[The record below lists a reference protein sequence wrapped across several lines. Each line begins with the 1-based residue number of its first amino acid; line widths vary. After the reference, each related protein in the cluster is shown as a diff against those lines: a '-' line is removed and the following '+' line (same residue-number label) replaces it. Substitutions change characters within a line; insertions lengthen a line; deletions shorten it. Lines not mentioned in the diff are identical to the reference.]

1 MSYFESLVPDITEKI
16 IDQLIKTPEVAEWKE
31 LQKVQL
37 LYDNALGPEYP
48 QSMSSESRAYRLRA
62 WTPVAVCGM
71 IVDKIASTLY
81 SRTVNRT
88 TGDEGLDAL
97 MTAGPWRQMGRLM
110 LRTAKIASIAGN
122 AVIRLRPVYPAGVG
136 YATLG
141 VGDAFPILD
150 PDDPHGPV
158 IGMVYDYLD
167 ESIISQ
173 MSRGA
178 GGGGTIVH
186 VKEIIT
192 RHIRDKEGA
201 IVYPGIHA
209 RFENG
214 DRIEIDDGG
223 YNPLG
228 DYLDCIFWRG
238 LEHPVDGRGRSDIL
252 PLLDTLQAMN
262 ESLTDAHE
270 LIQWNLWP
278 IIWTD
283 AIDAEIPYSP
293 RTIVNVGDNARGD
306 AAKLQRLEWSGN
318 QSGAWREVFDRL
330 ATLMHETA
338 RVPAI
343 STGDMSAVS
352 ALSSGRAYEIAMT
365 PLMEANREREAM
377 AVEQE
382 KDLMETTIAMLAYYG
397 HTEGLTDRNEH
408 AEVQSPDMA
417 KIRERMLNR
426 SVEFAPVRLAKD
438 KMAEAQVRSVLRG
451 AGIESAEV
459 AIRTLHPDWSDDQI
473 IKELE
478 RVGEDEPEA
487 VDASAEERIKAAQE
501 KLKQIAE

>member
-1 MSYFESLVPDITEKI
+1 MSLFESLIPEITEGM
-16 IDQLIKTPEVAEWKE
+16 IDNLIKTPEAAEWKE
-31 LQKVQL
+31 LQKAQL
-37 LYDNALGPEYP
+37 LYDNALPPEYP
-48 QSMSSESRAYRLRA
+48 ASMNPESRSYRLRA
-62 WTPVAVCGM
+62 WTPVAICGM

-81 SRTVNRT
+81 SRPVNRT
-88 TGDEGLDAL
+88 TGDEGLDIA
-97 MTAGPWRQMGRLM
+97 MASSWETMSRLM

-122 AVIRLRPVYPAGVG
+122 AVIRLRPVYPNSIG

-141 VGDAFPILD
+141 VGDAYPILD
-150 PDDPHGPV
+150 PDDPHGAI
-158 IGMVYDYLD
+158 IGIVYDYLD
-167 ESIISQ
+167 ESVLSQ

-178 GGGGTIVH
+178 GGASRIVH
-186 VKEIIT
+186 VKEILT
-192 RHIRDKEGA
+192 RHIRDKDGA
-201 IVYPGIHA
+201 ITFPGIHA

-214 DRIEIDDGG
+214 LRVGEGG

-228 DYLDCIFWRG
+228 DYLDCVFWRG

-293 RTIVNVGDNARGD
+293 RTIVNIGDNARGD
-306 AAKLQRLEWSGN
+306 SAKLERLEWSGN

-343 STGDMSAVS
+343 STGDLSAVS

-382 KDLMETTIAMLAYYG
+382 KDLIETTVAMSAYYG
-397 HTEGLTDRNEH
+397 YVDGLTVKNDY
-408 AEVQSPDMA
+408 AEVQSPDKVA
-417 KIRERMLNR
+417 IRERLTNCA
-426 SVEFAPVRLAKD
+426 VEFAPVKLAKD
-438 KMAEAQVRSVLRG
+438 QMAEAQIRSVLRG
-451 AGIESAEV
+451 AGIESTEV
-459 AIRTLHPDWSDDQI
+459 AIRSLHPEWSDDQV

-478 RVGEDEPEA
+478 RVGADEPEA
-487 VDASAEERIKAAQE
+487 VDASAEVRIKQAQE